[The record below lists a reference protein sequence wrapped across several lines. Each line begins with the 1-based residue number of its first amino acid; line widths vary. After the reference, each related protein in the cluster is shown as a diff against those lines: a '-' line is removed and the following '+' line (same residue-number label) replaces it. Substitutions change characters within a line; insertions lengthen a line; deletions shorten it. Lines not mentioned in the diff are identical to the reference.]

1 MPEIRLLESAQFFT
15 EERLLKTIRWKS
27 IPRDFLIIQIGFALF
42 GLSIALMIRGNLGT
56 GTWSVFEVALSQL
69 TGLTPGMLTMIVGF
83 AVLIVA
89 MLLREPIG
97 WGTMC
102 NILFIGPWEDFFL
115 WLIPSV
121 KDNLPLQ
128 ISMLFGAVIVQGVA
142 SAVYIGVNAGAGPR
156 DSLMLAVKR
165 TTGLSLRMARA
176 VIEVSVFLLGWLLKG
191 PAGIGTAVF
200 ALLIGPAVQWGF
212 KIFHVEPNKP
222 EAEAALEAG
231 AE

>member
-1 MPEIRLLESAQFFT
+1 
-15 EERLLKTIRWKS
+15 LLKTIRWKS
-27 IPRDFLIIQIGFALF
+27 FPKDFIVIQIGFALF
-42 GLSIALMIRGNLGT
+42 GLSLALMIRGNLGT

-69 TGLTPGMLTMIVGF
+69 MGLTPGTLTVIVGF

-89 MLLREPIG
+89 MLLREQVG
-97 WGTMC
+97 WGTLA
-102 NILFIGPWEDFFL
+102 NILSIGPWEDFFL
-115 WLIPSV
+115 WLIPSI
-121 KDNLPLQ
+121 KGNLPLQ
-128 ISMLFGAVIVQGVA
+128 IAMLLGAVLAQGIA

-165 TTGLSLRMARA
+165 TTSLSLRMARA

-212 KIFHVEPNKP
+212 KIFKVEPHRP
-222 EAEAALEAG
+222 DAEAAIEAG